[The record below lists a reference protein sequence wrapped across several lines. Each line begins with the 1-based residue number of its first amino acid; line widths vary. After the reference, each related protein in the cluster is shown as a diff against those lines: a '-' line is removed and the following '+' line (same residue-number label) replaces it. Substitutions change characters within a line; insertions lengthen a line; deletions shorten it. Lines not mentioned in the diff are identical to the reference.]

1 MVRRLL
7 ISVLTPLSLLTLAAC
22 GGSGPTDP
30 NALVMLDVQ
39 VTLPSG
45 VGDGATTISTA
56 YGATPLTGAAGK
68 AVVSGAGAALA
79 SVRAGGRALLFGFVS
94 ADRPTL
100 NVHTTAEA
108 LAFYALHAQFLE
120 PVMQDGLL
128 DYLSWSPL
136 VDPVVAAVEA
146 ALAASSP
153 DVSAGEPGI
162 AKALDDM
169 LAAYATT
176 RLGAANLTISPDTE
190 ASGIYVR
197 ETAPLEDRIVVY
209 NGFRRPVFV
218 FVDRVSPSVGVVT
231 SFALDGAEVEKPETA
246 TAFQAF
252 TGFAQGEVPR
262 SAIGSDEVDLPGQEG
277 QTTLYTV
284 TVVGAGGDALSSALP
299 TQVVETAKELALRTA
314 IERFLAPT
322 IASAL
327 EPGAKQRTAAELGP
341 VLAGLSNDTVKQLE
355 SGDFAAGID
364 AAFRELFGPAALP
377 RTVDR
382 VLELY
387 YPGLK
392 AKDGL
397 QNLRERLTE
406 NLDALLGGAAR
417 NVSTSGNGV
426 LGTVLRSK
434 RAEKFTVIS
443 KPVSIRLTPAESTI
457 GHGGQV
463 RLTAAIHL
471 PEGTDAATI
480 SYRYSIEGAQ
490 AGYADDNGTDKAFPF
505 TTTSLNITYKHR
517 ETINIVYG
525 TDTVTVEA
533 VQVQAGGPAVVAKAS
548 ATVTVKEST
557 ITLSPTNAEL
567 DFGEEQT
574 FTATVDPMP
583 ATGTLNYVFS
593 TYGDSTFM
601 GGSKTSTGPS
611 NSVVFMQAS
620 REAGATQPV
629 WLTVVVGEGDTATVL
644 GQAEAAVTSSGLSGY
659 VIAGD
664 ESGSAGF
671 TVDDGLIISL
681 NGEVVYD
688 DGSSLS
694 GTRPPVALRTKVG
707 DVIKFEVRDTYGHCS
722 GLSPLYLVKGGRSA
736 LADPGFDLGCGRP
749 SGDQGIVH
757 THTFTVPF

>member
-7 ISVLTPLSLLTLAAC
+7 VSVLAPLSLLTLAAC

-30 NALVMLDVQ
+30 NALVILDVQ

-45 VGDGATTISTA
+45 VGGGATTISTA

-79 SVRAGGRALLFGFVS
+79 SVRAGDTALLFGFVS

-108 LAFYALHAQFLE
+108 LAFYALHGQFLE
-120 PVMQDGLL
+120 PVMQDALL
-128 DYLSWSPL
+128 GFLSWSPL

-146 ALAASSP
+146 ALTAGSP

-162 AKALDDM
+162 AAALDDM
-169 LAAYATT
+169 LAAYAAA
-176 RLGAANLTISPDTE
+176 LLSAANLTISPDTE

-197 ETAPLEDRIVVY
+197 ETAPLEDQIVVY

-218 FVDRVSPSVGVVT
+218 FVDRVSPAAGAVT

-246 TAFQAF
+246 SAFQAF

-262 SAIGSDEVDLPGQEG
+262 SAIASDEVSVPGQEG
-277 QTTLYTV
+277 QTTIYTV

-299 TQVVETAKELALRTA
+299 SQVVETAKELALRTA

-341 VLAGLSNDTVKQLE
+341 VLAGLSSTTVKQLE

-364 AAFRELFGPAALP
+364 AAFGELFGPAALP
-377 RTVDR
+377 RTVER

-392 AKDGL
+392 AKDSL
-397 QNLRERLTE
+397 ENLRERLTE
-406 NLDALLGGAAR
+406 NLDALLGGGAR
-417 NVSTSGNGV
+417 KASTSGNGV

-434 RAEKFTVIS
+434 RAETFRIVS
-443 KPVSIRLTPAESTI
+443 KPVTIRLTPAESTI

-463 RLTAAIHL
+463 RLTASIHL
-471 PEGTDAATI
+471 PEGTDVSTI
-480 SYRYSIEGAQ
+480 TYRYSVEGAI

-505 TTTSLNITYKHR
+505 TTNSLNITYKHR
-517 ETINIVYG
+517 DTINIAYG
-525 TDTVTVEA
+525 TDVVTVEA
-533 VQVQAGGPAVVAKAS
+533 VQAQPGGPTVVARGS

-557 ITLSPTNAEL
+557 ITLSPQTAEL
-567 DFGEEQT
+567 DFGQELT
-574 FTATVDPMP
+574 FTAVVDPVP
-583 ATGTLNYVFS
+583 ASGTLNYVFS
-593 TYGDSTFM
+593 TYGESTFA
-601 GGSKTSTGPS
+601 GGGKTSVGAGNTA
-611 NSVVFMQAS
+611 VFQEAS
-620 REAGATQPV
+620 EEAGVTQPV
-629 WLTVVVGEGDTATVL
+629 WLTVVLEDGGASTVL
-644 GQAEAAVTSSGLSGY
+644 GQAEAAVTSTGVSNY
-659 VIAGD
+659 VLAGD
-664 ESGSAGF
+664 ESGSAALV
-671 TVDDGLIISL
+671 VDDGLKITL
-681 NGEVVYD
+681 NGKIVYD
-688 DGSSLS
+688 DGDAQS
-694 GTRPPVALRTKVG
+694 GSRPPVALDAKPG
-707 DVIKFEVRDTYGHCS
+707 DRLRFEVRDTFGACAH
-722 GLSPLYLVKGGRSA
+722 LSPIYLVKGSRSA
-736 LADPGFDLGCGRP
+736 VADPGFNLGRGQP
-749 SGDQGIVH
+749 YGDNGIVH
-757 THTFTVPF
+757 THEFTVPF